1 MNDLLAMIWVEF
13 RKARRSRMPLFT
25 LLGFLLVPLVDAFF
39 MIILRDPEFARQ
51 AGLISAKAQLMVGT
65 ADWPTFLNVL
75 AQAVAVGGILL
86 FSLIGSWIFGREFV
100 DGTVKD
106 LLAVP
111 VSRGTILLAKFVVV
125 TLWSITLAVV
135 MYAVALV
142 LGVLL
147 GLPQGPPGTLW
158 QGTLVFAVTTCLVVG
173 VMTPVAVFASLGRG
187 YLLPIG
193 ATLLFVLFANVLA
206 VAGWGAYFPWAITAL
221 YGGAGDSSAS
231 METASYWIVA
241 LSALAGIVA
250 TYLWWRFADQDK

>member
-1 MNDLLAMIWVEF
+1 MNNLIAMIWVEF
-13 RKARRSRMPLFT
+13 RKARRSRMPIFT
-25 LLGFLLVPLVDAFF
+25 LLGFLLVPLVDVFF
-39 MIILRDPEFARQ
+39 MVILRDPEFARQ

-86 FSLIGSWIFGREFV
+86 FSLIGSWTFGREFV

-111 VSRGTILLAKFVVV
+111 VGRGTILFAKFVVV
-125 TLWSITLAVV
+125 ALWSFALTVV
-135 MYAVALV
+135 MYAAALV
-142 LGVLL
+142 LGALL
-147 GLPQGPPGTLW
+147 GLPQGTAETLW

-173 VMTPVAVFASLGRG
+173 VMTPVAFFASLGRG
-187 YLLPIG
+187 YLLPVG

-206 VAGWGAYFPWAITAL
+206 VAGWGAYFPWAIPAL
-221 YGGAGDSSAS
+221 YAGAGDGNVTLEA
-231 METASYWIVA
+231 TSYWVVGFTA
-241 LSALAGIVA
+241 LTGIGM